1 MAFHSRIFAQK
12 CVGRLFEPPRRVR
25 KSRMLGQMLNKGLI
39 TQEEF
44 DKLDPD
50 VTLKGPAKLFL
61 KTKVSMPAETIEQDE
76 ELTP

>member
-1 MAFHSRIFAQK
+1 
-12 CVGRLFEPPRRVR
+12 
-25 KSRMLGQMLNKGLI
+25 MLNKGLI

-50 VTLKGPAKLFL
+50 VTLKGPAKLLL
-61 KTKVSMPAETIEQDE
+61 KIKVSMPAETIEQDE